1 MSRDTLYLIQPGFED
16 VRQPGPYFVCPHCN
30 VLEGLLA
37 SFPKLAE
44 QLDVVRVPF
53 PRPRAAVIAAVG
65 EEHQS
70 LPLLV
75 FGDDAPADASTS
87 GDARFVNQSKRI
99 AELLAQRH
107 GFPLLHG

>member
-75 FGDDAPADASTS
+75 FGGDAPSDAQAA
-87 GDARFVNQSKRI
+87 GDKRFVNQSKRI

-107 GFPLLHG
+107 GFPLQHG